1 MGADVVALHCLVVEI
16 VEEVLEH
23 PGDTESCQEV
33 ALLDDLVHSIW
44 DIFLIA
50 GWDGRS
56 RV

>member
-1 MGADVVALHCLVVEI
+1 MGADVVTLHCLVAELA
-16 VEEVLEH
+16 EEVLEH
-23 PGDTESCQEV
+23 PGDTESGQEV
-33 ALLDDLVHSIW
+33 ALPDDLVHSIW